1 MHLDILPAYTTLGSD
16 GFLVFPYFCMTLTV
30 WGSTGQ
36 MFCAM
41 PLNLGLADVFSC
53 LNLELKELGKKTT
66 EVKYPYHIIAEYMI

>member
-1 MHLDILPAYTTLGSD
+1 
-16 GFLVFPYFCMTLTV
+16 MTLTV

-53 LNLELKELGKKTT
+53 LNLELKDLGKKTT
-66 EVKYPYHIIAEYMI
+66 EVKYPYHIIAEYMV